1 MLEAESHRGI
11 PGRCLGCETA
21 VAQFRCRE
29 CSDCLPLCLP
39 CLLAVHRHAPYHW
52 VEEWTGRYFVRRD
65 LSSLGFIRYLGHDG
79 DICPTIASHDRAL
92 KPRKMVITHV
102 NGIHQCL
109 VVPCECYPPVEL
121 LDQLLL
127 AELFPATLIAP
138 DTAFTFEVLADCHL
152 DFLTSKKSTYDY
164 VRKLQRRTDNSCASG
179 VTDRYREFL
188 WASRMWRIIVTPCF
202 TCPRPG
208 VNLPPDW
215 QNVPPKLSYI
225 YRIFLGADGN
235 HSLQKKS
242 KKDDPTDYSL
252 GRHVGF
258 FNDASKLHGYN
269 HAADARDNPEKVVE
283 TCSGFKVT
291 RSQKP
296 GKFRYLDVTGVV
308 AVTCIRHGCV
318 QCQGL
323 VDMLAGERFMLLDL
337 ALSGALE
344 SARALHEFLLTYDVG
359 CSYVKNLLARW
370 DKYKLPP
377 HLRDIIQ
384 KMKVLLPQMHM
395 LAHKDSCQ
403 TEYAVCYT
411 LGAGHSN
418 GESVEILWAVHNL
431 AGLST
436 REMNGGGRHDAL
448 NDLFSFWNWTKNEN
462 MGKYLSRKLKEKLP
476 LQLDQLVDFVKLSS
490 RAGPALCWQ
499 WAQRLTDIDAPNA
512 CNHAQR
518 AKERPRRVFR
528 LDDSKVPSAGKAYKE
543 LMTTATTLK
552 ARHMN
557 RVAGVRADG
566 RRSAAGSE
574 LVKSTELQESHMR
587 FLMKGV
593 ELQEEQ

>member
-1 MLEAESHRGI
+1 M
-11 PGRCLGCETA
+11 
-21 VAQFRCRE
+21 
-29 CSDCLPLCLP
+29 
-39 CLLAVHRHAPYHW
+39 
-52 VEEWTGRYFVRRD
+52 
-65 LSSLGFIRYLGHDG
+65 
-79 DICPTIASHDRAL
+79 
-92 KPRKMVITHV
+92 
-102 NGIHQCL
+102 
-109 VVPCECYPPVEL
+109 
-121 LDQLLL
+121 
-127 AELFPATLIAP
+127 
-138 DTAFTFEVLADCHL
+138 
-152 DFLTSKKSTYDY
+152 
-164 VRKLQRRTDNSCASG
+164 
-179 VTDRYREFL
+179 
-188 WASRMWRIIVTPCF
+188 
-202 TCPRPG
+202 
-208 VNLPPDW
+208 
-215 QNVPPKLSYI
+215 
-225 YRIFLGADGN
+225 
-235 HSLQKKS
+235 
-242 KKDDPTDYSL
+242 
-252 GRHVGF
+252 GRHLGF

-269 HAADARDNPEKVVE
+269 HAADARDNPEKVVSGRFTRTLDAFTSQRLSQVE

-323 VDMLAGERFMLLDL
+323 VDMLAGERCVFFGLYGQQCLTYQFRFMLLDL

-462 MGKYLSRKLKEKLP
+462 MGE
-476 LQLDQLVDFVKLSS
+476 
-490 RAGPALCWQ
+490 
-499 WAQRLTDIDAPNA
+499 
-512 CNHAQR
+512 
-518 AKERPRRVFR
+518 
-528 LDDSKVPSAGKAYKE
+528 
-543 LMTTATTLK
+543 
-552 ARHMN
+552 
-557 RVAGVRADG
+557 
-566 RRSAAGSE
+566 
-574 LVKSTELQESHMR
+574 
-587 FLMKGV
+587 
-593 ELQEEQ
+593 